1 MVRSTLRNRGGRLP
15 IKFLVTVAIIAG
27 VAYYGIGA
35 IRGYV
40 KFYQMRDEM
49 RVQAR
54 FAGNQTDVD
63 IRRKLRAKATELGLP
78 PDAQRITIRRQGR
91 PRMVIITASWPDT
104 IAVPF
109 YGIPITYRPEARA
122 PL

>member
-1 MVRSTLRNRGGRLP
+1 MVRAALRQRGGRVP
-15 IKFLVTVAIIAG
+15 VKFLVTVAVLGGI
-27 VAYYGIGA
+27 VYYGIGA
-35 IRGYV
+35 VGGYI
-40 KFYQMRDEM
+40 KYYQMRDEM

-78 PDAQRITIRRQGR
+78 ADAQRITIRRQGR
-91 PRMVIITASWPDT
+91 PRMVIITTTWPDT
-104 IAVPF
+104 IVVPF
-109 YGIPITYRPEARA
+109 YIFPITYRPEARA

>member
-1 MVRSTLRNRGGRLP
+1 MVTATLRHRGGRVP
-15 IKFLVTVAIIAG
+15 IKFLVTVAVIAT
-27 VAYYGIGA
+27 VAFYGIGA
-35 IRGYV
+35 MRGYI

-63 IRRKLRAKATELGLP
+63 MRRKLRAKATELGLP
-78 PDAQRITIRRQGR
+78 ADAQRITIRRQGR
-91 PRMVIITASWPDT
+91 PRMVIITATWPDT
-104 IAVPF
+104 IAIPF
-109 YGIPITYRPEARA
+109 YGIPIIYRPEARA